1 MTSRESKVIDQT
13 FLALADPT
21 RRGVVRLLR
30 EGPRRAGEL
39 ASELAMSRPAMT
51 RHLRLLRETGLVEEE
66 GLPEDGRVR
75 VFRLRREPFADLRGW
90 LDEIEAYWD
99 LQLDSFK
106 RHAERTRGRKWGR
119 PR

>member
-1 MTSRESKVIDQT
+1 VTSGANKAIDQT
-13 FLALADPT
+13 FFALADPT

-39 ASELAMSRPAMT
+39 ADALAMSKPAMT

-66 GLPEDGRVR
+66 GLLEDGRVR
-75 VFRLRREPFADLRGW
+75 VFRLRREPFADLRAW
-90 LDEIEAYWD
+90 LDEVEAYWE

-106 RHAERTRGRKWGR
+106 RHAERTRGRKSR
-119 PR
+119 RFR